1 MYFFTVQGALGPQAT
16 LFISLIHSTLDSL
29 GLYTCTMLV
38 DSSNHRSMIFAG
50 FFVGPSIP
58 PIPLAWM
65 QNPRVPAV
73 THRGCSRGIELAG
86 IGRILVSLPTYL
98 GAVHV
103 VNLAR
108 VFVTSFEE
116 MSRVLTQVDSR

>member
-1 MYFFTVQGALGPQAT
+1 
-16 LFISLIHSTLDSL
+16 
-29 GLYTCTMLV
+29 MLV
-38 DSSNHRSMIFAG
+38 DSSNHRSLIFAG
-50 FFVGPSIP
+50 FYVGPSIP

-73 THRGCSRGIELAG
+73 THKGCSRGLELAG
-86 IGRILVSLPTYL
+86 TGRILVLLPTHP

-108 VFVTSFEE
+108 VFLASFEE
-116 MSRVLTQVDSR
+116 VSRVLTQVDSRQW